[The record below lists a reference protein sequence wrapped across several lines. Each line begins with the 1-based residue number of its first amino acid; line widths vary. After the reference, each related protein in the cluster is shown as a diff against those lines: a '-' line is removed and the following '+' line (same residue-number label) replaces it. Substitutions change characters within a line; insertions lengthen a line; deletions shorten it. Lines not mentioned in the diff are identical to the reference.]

1 MKAEI
6 IAIGDELLI
15 GQVIDTNSSYMESRL
30 NELGIEVLQS
40 TCIHDEQQQ
49 IISALNDALKR
60 SEIVLITGGLGPT
73 KDDIT
78 KQTLCTFFHTSL
90 VEDKSVHRHI
100 EALYKDRPTVLNA
113 LTATQWLVPKACT
126 VIPNE
131 VGSAPVMWFNAG
143 TADNP
148 KIVISMP
155 GVPYEMQF
163 AMEHH
168 ILPLLHSF
176 DRQQHHIIHHTL
188 LVCGIA
194 ESALALRIADWENA
208 LPHYMHLAYLP
219 KDGLIRLRLTGITPA
234 SANHTRQEL
243 EDEMQ
248 QQIAAL
254 LPLVR
259 DYLIAVEDKPL
270 EVLLGELLIKKGL
283 TISSAESCT
292 GGKIA
297 MRLNKQPGSSV
308 FYKGSVVAYSN
319 EVKQNVLGVSA
330 DDLMHY
336 GAVSEPV
343 VRAMATGCRQLLHTD
358 YALATS
364 GIAGPSGGSAEKPV
378 GTVWFALATPEQTIS
393 WCMQLG
399 RLREQI
405 TDRATNHALIMAI
418 RELNK
423 SLPNR

>member
-15 GQVIDTNSSYMESRL
+15 GQVIDTNSSWMESRL

-49 IISALNDALKR
+49 IINALNDALNR
-60 SEIVLITGGLGPT
+60 SEVVLVTGGLGPT

-90 VEDKSVHRHI
+90 VEDENVHRHI
-100 EALYKDRPTVLNA
+100 EALYKDRPAILNA
-113 LTATQWLVPKACT
+113 LTATQWLVPQSCT
-126 VIPNE
+126 VIPND
-131 VGSAPVMWFNAG
+131 VGSAPVLWFNAG
-143 TADNP
+143 TSDNP

-155 GVPYEMQF
+155 GVPYEMQYV
-163 AMEHH
+163 MEHH
-168 ILPLLHSF
+168 ILPQLQSL
-176 DRQQHHIIHHTL
+176 DRQQHNIIHHTL

-194 ESALALRIADWENA
+194 ESALALRIADWEDA

-219 KDGLIRLRLTGITPA
+219 KDGIIRLRLTGITPT
-234 SANHTRQEL
+234 SADGNKQLL
-243 EDEMQ
+243 EDGMQ

-254 LPLVR
+254 LPLIH
-259 DYLIAVEDKPL
+259 DYLIATEDKPL
-270 EVLLGELLIKKGL
+270 EVLLGELLTKKGL

-297 MRLNKQPGSSV
+297 MRLNKQPGSSK
-308 FYKGSVVAYSN
+308 FYKGSVIAYSN

-330 DDLMHY
+330 DDLKQY

-343 VRAMATGCRQLLHTD
+343 VRAMATGCKQLLQTD
-358 YALATS
+358 YAIATS
-364 GIAGPSGGSAEKPV
+364 GIAGPDGGTVEKPV
-378 GTVWFALATPEQTIS
+378 GTVWFALATPDQTIS
-393 WCMQLG
+393 WRMQLG

-405 TDRATNHALIMAI
+405 TDRATNRALITAI
-418 RELNK
+418 QEL
-423 SLPNR
+423 SRHIGNR

>member
-15 GQVIDTNSSYMESRL
+15 GQVIDTNSSWMESRL

-49 IISALNDALKR
+49 IINALNDALNR
-60 SEIVLITGGLGPT
+60 SEIVLVTGGLGPT

-90 VEDKSVHRHI
+90 VEDENVHRHI
-100 EALYKDRPTVLNA
+100 EALYKDRPAILNA
-113 LTATQWLVPKACT
+113 LTATQWLVPQSCT
-126 VIPNE
+126 VIPND
-131 VGSAPVMWFNAG
+131 VGSAPVLWFNAG
-143 TADNP
+143 TSDNP

-155 GVPYEMQF
+155 GVPYEMQYV
-163 AMEHH
+163 MEHH
-168 ILPLLHSF
+168 ILPQLQSL
-176 DRQQHHIIHHTL
+176 DWQQHNIIHHTL

-194 ESALALRIADWENA
+194 ESALALRIADWEDA

-219 KDGLIRLRLTGITPA
+219 KDGIIRLRLTGITPA
-234 SANHTRQEL
+234 SADGNKQLL
-243 EDEMQ
+243 EDGMQ

-254 LPLVR
+254 LPLIH
-259 DYLIAVEDKPL
+259 DYLIATEDKPL
-270 EVLLGELLIKKGL
+270 EVLLGELLTKKGL

-297 MRLNKQPGSSV
+297 MRLNKQPGSSK
-308 FYKGSVVAYSN
+308 FYKGSVIAYSN

-330 DDLMHY
+330 DDLKQY

-343 VRAMATGCRQLLHTD
+343 VRAMAIGCKQLLQTD
-358 YALATS
+358 YAIATS
-364 GIAGPSGGSAEKPV
+364 GIAGPDGGTAEKPV
-378 GTVWFALATPEQTIS
+378 GTVWFALATPDQTIS
-393 WCMQLG
+393 WRMQLG

-405 TDRATNHALIMAI
+405 TDRATNRALITAI
-418 RELNK
+418 QEL
-423 SLPNR
+423 SRHIGNR

>member
-15 GQVIDTNSSYMESRL
+15 GQVIDTNSSWMESRL

-49 IISALNDALKR
+49 IINALNDALNR
-60 SEIVLITGGLGPT
+60 SEVVLVTGGLGPT

-90 VEDKSVHRHI
+90 VEDENVHRHI
-100 EALYKDRPTVLNA
+100 EALYKDRPAILNA
-113 LTATQWLVPKACT
+113 LTATQWLVPQSCT
-126 VIPNE
+126 VIPND
-131 VGSAPVMWFNAG
+131 VGSAPVLWFNAD
-143 TADNP
+143 TSDNP

-155 GVPYEMQF
+155 GVPYEMQYV
-163 AMEHH
+163 MEHH
-168 ILPLLHSF
+168 ILPQLQSL
-176 DRQQHHIIHHTL
+176 DRQQHNIIHHTL

-194 ESALALRIADWENA
+194 ESALALRIADWEDA

-219 KDGLIRLRLTGITPA
+219 KDGIIRLRLTGITPT
-234 SANHTRQEL
+234 SADGNKQLL
-243 EDEMQ
+243 EDGMQ

-254 LPLVR
+254 LPLIH
-259 DYLIAVEDKPL
+259 DYLIATEDKPL
-270 EVLLGELLIKKGL
+270 EVLLGELLTKKGL

-297 MRLNKQPGSSV
+297 MRLNKQPGSSK
-308 FYKGSVVAYSN
+308 FYKGSVIAYSN

-330 DDLMHY
+330 DDLKQY

-343 VRAMATGCRQLLHTD
+343 VRAMATGCKQLLQTD
-358 YALATS
+358 YAIATS
-364 GIAGPSGGSAEKPV
+364 GIAGPDGGTVEKPV
-378 GTVWFALATPEQTIS
+378 GTVWFALATPDQTIS
-393 WCMQLG
+393 WRMQLG

-405 TDRATNHALIMAI
+405 TDRATNRALITAI
-418 RELNK
+418 QEL
-423 SLPNR
+423 SRHIGNR